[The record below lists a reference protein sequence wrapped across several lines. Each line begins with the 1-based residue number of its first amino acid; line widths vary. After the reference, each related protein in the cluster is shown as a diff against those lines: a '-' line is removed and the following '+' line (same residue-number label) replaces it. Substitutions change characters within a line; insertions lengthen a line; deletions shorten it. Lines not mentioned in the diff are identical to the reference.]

1 MNRTENLSEALRSWV
16 DSHRTITEVVV
27 VDWSSEVPICENSTV
42 KDLLE
47 GEKIKVV
54 RVNGEKYFS
63 LPMSY
68 NLAIKYTS
76 ESNKIILKLDA
87 DYVLKDARWL
97 DCVYNQ
103 VVGIEGISSD
113 DKLFGYFITGNH
125 LFSLS
130 YTGFALF
137 NKENFVQYNENIEGY
152 GADDMEMY
160 ERMKNDFP
168 NLKEILFFNIK
179 NYIYHIPHS
188 DEERGANYRNKN
200 IRETTL
206 KNMQVSGKF
215 RVATYKEISKNNN
228 LTIVER
234 ITS

>member
-16 DSHRTITEVVV
+16 DSNRTITEVGV

-179 NYIYHIPHS
+179 DYIYHIPHS

-206 KNMQVSGKF
+206 KNMQVSSKF
-215 RVATYKEISKNNN
+215 RVAMYKEISKNNN